1 MAADSPTLVS
11 DLWYNDGNVVLQA
24 ESSLFRV
31 SLGVLAARSPIFD
44 DIQKL
49 PRSQDQEMYDDCPL
63 IVLPDKAEDLGNF
76 LRAVYNSGWVLCLY
90 L

>member
-1 MAADSPTLVS
+1 MALVRVL

-31 SLGVLAARSPIFD
+31 SLGVLAARSPIFE

-49 PRSQDQEMYDDCPL
+49 PRSQDQEMYGDCPL
-63 IVLPDKAEDLGNF
+63 MVLPDKAEDLANF
-76 LRAVYNSGWVLCLY
+76 LRAVYNSG
-90 L
+90 